1 MHILVLLYFAELS
14 CLCNFLVESVN
25 VIFRPRFCILYSSCH
40 RHWIVSLVIF
50 GIVYAH
56 VQFTLGNFNTLD
68 SIFAHV
74 HQTFCFINK
83 RFCTCANAFLN
94 KFTVRSCEYYTYLHW
109 TLYWMQDNQTATYFL
124 RSRLFTYDI
133 MKKLNCN

>member
-1 MHILVLLYFAELS
+1 MNLPIRQNFATSACVFIRKTSLSAVHLSYSAPMHILVLLYFAELS
-14 CLCNFLVESVN
+14 CLCNFLVESSMFFFV
-25 VIFRPRFCILYSSCH
+25 
-40 RHWIVSLVIF
+40 
-50 GIVYAH
+50 
-56 VQFTLGNFNTLD
+56 LD
-68 SIFAHV
+68 SVFAHV

-133 MKKLNCN
+133 MKKFNCN